1 MSDRDR
7 RPTDVQTPVVP
18 PATAAGAGRLP
29 LIVAGLLLVV
39 LAVGYFAIGM
49 PVLRAPD
56 EARAPGPRNG
66 APIEQSVPGE
76 QPAPGVPAAP
86 AAPASS
92 RP

>member
-7 RPTDVQTPVVP
+7 RPTDLQTPVVP

-56 EARAPGPRNG
+56 EARAPGPRNDATIDATG
-66 APIEQSVPGE
+66 GQS
-76 QPAPGVPAAP
+76 AP
-86 AAPASS
+86 AAPAPS

>member
-7 RPTDVQTPVVP
+7 RPTDVQTPIVP
-18 PATAAGAGRLP
+18 PATAARNGRLP

-39 LAVGYFAIGM
+39 LAVGYFAIGL

-56 EARAPGPRNG
+56 EARTPKPPIDATLQQPSPG
-66 APIEQSVPGE
+66 APV
-76 QPAPGVPAAP
+76 PAPSAP
-86 AAPASS
+86 

>member
-7 RPTDVQTPVVP
+7 RPTDVQTPIVP
-18 PATAAGAGRLP
+18 PATAAGNGRLP
-29 LIVAGLLLVV
+29 FIVAGLLLVV

-56 EARAPGPRNG
+56 EARAPRPPIDATLQQPSPV
-66 APIEQSVPGE
+66 APV
-76 QPAPGVPAAP
+76 PAPPAP
-86 AAPASS
+86 P